1 MEKVEE
7 EEVAAAEVLEEEGQ
21 GTVVVVV
28 RETRI
33 MEEGPSIVAV
43 VAPETR
49 MEEAGP
55 NMEVIAGVIH
65 IPDNMVM
72 HLTAETTVAT
82 LDIERQAWMALAQ
95 VNSIK
100 VSLLNSKKLL
110 DYRPLIFHT
119 SK

>member
-7 EEVAAAEVLEEEGQ
+7 EEVAGAEVLEEEGQ

-33 MEEGPSIVAV
+33 MEEGPGIVLE
-43 VAPETR
+43 VARETR

-55 NMEVIAGVIH
+55 NMEEVAGVIH

-72 HLTAETTVAT
+72 HLTVETTAAT
-82 LDIERQAWMALAQ
+82 LGIERQA
-95 VNSIK
+95 
-100 VSLLNSKKLL
+100 
-110 DYRPLIFHT
+110 
-119 SK
+119 